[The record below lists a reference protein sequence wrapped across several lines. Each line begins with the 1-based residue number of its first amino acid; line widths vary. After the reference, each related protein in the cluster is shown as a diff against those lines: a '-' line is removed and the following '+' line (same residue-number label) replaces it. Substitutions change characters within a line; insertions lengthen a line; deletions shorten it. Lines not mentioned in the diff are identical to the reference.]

1 MLSSQSEK
9 QRLRLEEEIEAVRCE
24 EGKLKE
30 RLQGRQEVGIG
41 GQGFRLSGA
50 KRAG

>member
-24 EGKLKE
+24 EGRLKE
-30 RLQGRQEVGIG
+30 RLQGQQEVNIRGVQG
-41 GQGFRLSGA
+41 GWLS
-50 KRAG
+50 KNSVS